1 MTLTD
6 EQYAEAI
13 AAVKRGD
20 PTFGTIHVY
29 RWCDGSTACAV
40 DSKPHGHW
48 RGGYTVDGI
57 EVLRRLLAENERL
70 RADLT
75 QFQEMAGAVRL
86 ALRHVGEK
94 P

>member
-1 MTLTD
+1 MTRDRLD
-6 EQYAEAI
+6 EI
-13 AAVKRGD
+13 KNKWNIPVTLPMAVPYGKD
-20 PTFGTIHVY
+20 DVV
-29 RWCDGSTACAV
+29 WLV
-40 DSKPHGHW
+40 QE
-48 RGGYTVDGI
+48 I
-57 EVLRRLLAENERL
+57 ERLRAENVRL